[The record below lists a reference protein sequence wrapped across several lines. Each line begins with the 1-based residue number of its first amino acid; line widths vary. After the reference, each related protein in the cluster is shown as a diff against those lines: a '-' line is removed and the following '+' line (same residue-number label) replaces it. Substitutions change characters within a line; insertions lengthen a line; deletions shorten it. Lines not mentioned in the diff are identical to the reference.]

1 MGLKINLHNKKREAV
16 STDDKSWLGKRV
28 KGKDG
33 REIWNK
39 DPAYAND
46 LTRPVWMYFKYDH
59 PEHLISCG
67 WNIGGT
73 LVISEITNPK
83 YKEYKDFGKMWY
95 DDDADLLRMEFDNG
109 KKFEFPTDA
118 ELETLTSCILDNKPS
133 APTESIKESYYTQGN
148 RDGRKYAPMKTQE
161 SFPNRAAFLSYK
173 KGYNEA
179 LDGIPVAKDNESKQG
194 ESYYIDM
201 YSRWGGSMGRVTGD
215 TIKDVV
221 TQAAEQMDWLSNAE
235 IRRMVKKSSGTKGEA
250 YYSQGNRDGRKYAP
264 MKTQE
269 SFPNRAA
276 FLSYKKGYNEAL
288 DGIYEETGDPEFD
301 KEVKDLKSKPGMD
314 SLVSALDGLTDE
326 QLALLEKGFGDGE
339 YAEKMNTAVMD
350 IKAKDLHPTQN
361 EIDVGKSLS
370 YQISGKNPD
379 QVKQILDGGPVTI
392 NLPLVVYDYNGTYYI
407 VDGHH
412 RWSQVFLLNPNCQI
426 NSIVFKNSAGDT
438 AQDPADMLR
447 DFQGAIAIANDGE
460 VPQSTVKPGMNMF
473 DWSSDQL
480 RDYLEENIQ
489 DGMVSAYQDFY
500 NSEIDKEDI
509 ENSVV
514 SNAGLMKKSNK
525 PINNAP
531 SRAVMPQTDTGV
543 DKTGVAGLEIAKKG
557 MTDL

>member
-1 MGLKINLHNKKREAV
+1 MSLKIKVRESSYAGGKGFPKKNGMYIITVKDLKPGLHKGPYSVKARWSNYAMDWVLEDLDEIPHLDSSVMVIDYKPFNQEEYDRLREQEQIR
-16 STDDKSWLGKRV
+16 DLGSVR
-28 KGKDG
+28 
-33 REIWNK
+33 R
-39 DPAYAND
+39 
-46 LTRPVWMYFKYDH
+46 
-59 PEHLISCG
+59 
-67 WNIGGT
+67 
-73 LVISEITNPK
+73 
-83 YKEYKDFGKMWY
+83 KEP
-95 DDDADLLRMEFDNG
+95 FD
-109 KKFEFPTDA
+109 
-118 ELETLTSCILDNKPS
+118 
-133 APTESIKESYYTQGN
+133 
-148 RDGRKYAPMKTQE
+148 
-161 SFPNRAAFLSYK
+161 
-173 KGYNEA
+173 
-179 LDGIPVAKDNESKQG
+179 IPVAKAFRG
-194 ESYYIDM
+194 ESF
-201 YSRWGGSMGRVTGD
+201 
-215 TIKDVV
+215 
-221 TQAAEQMDWLSNAE
+221 
-235 IRRMVKKSSGTKGEA
+235 
-250 YYSQGNRDGRKYAP
+250 YSQGNRDGRKYAP

-288 DGIYEETGDPEFD
+288 DGIYEETGDPDFD

>member
-1 MGLKINLHNKKREAV
+1 MGFKIKVNEGNGYAGGKGFPKKNGTYIITVKDLKPGLHKGPYSVKARWSNYAMDWVLEDQDEIPHLDSSVNVIDYRPFNQEEYDNLREQEQIR
-16 STDDKSWLGKRV
+16 DLGSVR
-28 KGKDG
+28 
-33 REIWNK
+33 R
-39 DPAYAND
+39 
-46 LTRPVWMYFKYDH
+46 
-59 PEHLISCG
+59 
-67 WNIGGT
+67 
-73 LVISEITNPK
+73 
-83 YKEYKDFGKMWY
+83 KEP
-95 DDDADLLRMEFDNG
+95 FD
-109 KKFEFPTDA
+109 
-118 ELETLTSCILDNKPS
+118 
-133 APTESIKESYYTQGN
+133 
-148 RDGRKYAPMKTQE
+148 
-161 SFPNRAAFLSYK
+161 
-173 KGYNEA
+173 
-179 LDGIPVAKDNESKQG
+179 IPVAKAFRG
-194 ESYYIDM
+194 ESF
-201 YSRWGGSMGRVTGD
+201 
-215 TIKDVV
+215 
-221 TQAAEQMDWLSNAE
+221 
-235 IRRMVKKSSGTKGEA
+235 
-250 YYSQGNRDGRKYAP
+250 YSQGNRDGRKYAP

-288 DGIYEETGDPEFD
+288 DGIYEETGDPDFD

-489 DGMVSAYQDFY
+489 DGMISAYQDFY

>member
-1 MGLKINLHNKKREAV
+1 MGFKIKVKEGNGYAG
-16 STDDKSWLGKRV
+16 GKGFP
-28 KGKDG
+28 KKDG
-33 REIWNK
+33 TYIITVKDLKPGLHKGPYSVKARWSNYAMDWVLEDLDEIPHLDSSVMVIDYKPFNQEEYDRLREQEQIR
-39 DPAYAND
+39 D
-46 LTRPVWMYFKYDH
+46 LGSVRR
-59 PEHLISCG
+59 
-67 WNIGGT
+67 
-73 LVISEITNPK
+73 
-83 YKEYKDFGKMWY
+83 KEP
-95 DDDADLLRMEFDNG
+95 FD
-109 KKFEFPTDA
+109 
-118 ELETLTSCILDNKPS
+118 
-133 APTESIKESYYTQGN
+133 
-148 RDGRKYAPMKTQE
+148 
-161 SFPNRAAFLSYK
+161 
-173 KGYNEA
+173 
-179 LDGIPVAKDNESKQG
+179 IPVAKAFRG
-194 ESYYIDM
+194 ESF
-201 YSRWGGSMGRVTGD
+201 
-215 TIKDVV
+215 
-221 TQAAEQMDWLSNAE
+221 
-235 IRRMVKKSSGTKGEA
+235 
-250 YYSQGNRDGRKYAP
+250 YSQGNRDGRKYAP

-288 DGIYEETGDPEFD
+288 DGIYEETGDPDFD

-392 NLPLVVYDYNGTYYI
+392 SLPLVVYDYNGTYYI

-489 DGMVSAYQDFY
+489 DGMISAYQDFY

>member
-1 MGLKINLHNKKREAV
+1 MGFKIKVKEGNGYAGGKGFPKKNGMYIITVKDLKPGLHKGPYSVKARWSNYAMDWVLEDQDEIPHLDSSVMVIDYKPFNQEEYDRLREQEQIR
-16 STDDKSWLGKRV
+16 DLGSVR
-28 KGKDG
+28 
-33 REIWNK
+33 R
-39 DPAYAND
+39 
-46 LTRPVWMYFKYDH
+46 
-59 PEHLISCG
+59 
-67 WNIGGT
+67 
-73 LVISEITNPK
+73 
-83 YKEYKDFGKMWY
+83 KEP
-95 DDDADLLRMEFDNG
+95 FD
-109 KKFEFPTDA
+109 
-118 ELETLTSCILDNKPS
+118 
-133 APTESIKESYYTQGN
+133 
-148 RDGRKYAPMKTQE
+148 
-161 SFPNRAAFLSYK
+161 
-173 KGYNEA
+173 
-179 LDGIPVAKDNESKQG
+179 IPVAKAFRG
-194 ESYYIDM
+194 ESF
-201 YSRWGGSMGRVTGD
+201 
-215 TIKDVV
+215 
-221 TQAAEQMDWLSNAE
+221 
-235 IRRMVKKSSGTKGEA
+235 
-250 YYSQGNRDGRKYAP
+250 YSQGNRDGRKYAP

-288 DGIYEETGDPEFD
+288 DGIYEETGDPDFD

>member
-1 MGLKINLHNKKREAV
+1 MGFKIKVKEGNGYAG
-16 STDDKSWLGKRV
+16 GKGFP
-28 KGKDG
+28 KKDG
-33 REIWNK
+33 TYIITVKDLKPGLHKGPYSVKARWSNYAMDWVLEDRDEIPHLHDFVEVIDYKPFNQEEYDRLREQEQIR
-39 DPAYAND
+39 D
-46 LTRPVWMYFKYDH
+46 LGSVRR
-59 PEHLISCG
+59 
-67 WNIGGT
+67 
-73 LVISEITNPK
+73 
-83 YKEYKDFGKMWY
+83 KEPF
-95 DDDADLLRMEFDNG
+95 N
-109 KKFEFPTDA
+109 
-118 ELETLTSCILDNKPS
+118 
-133 APTESIKESYYTQGN
+133 
-148 RDGRKYAPMKTQE
+148 
-161 SFPNRAAFLSYK
+161 
-173 KGYNEA
+173 
-179 LDGIPVAKDNESKQG
+179 IPVAKDNESKQG

-201 YSRWGGSMGRVTGD
+201 YSRWGGSMGRVTGN

-235 IRRMVKKSSGTKGEA
+235 IRRMVKKSSETKGEA

-288 DGIYEETGDPEFD
+288 DGIYEETGDPDFD

-412 RWSQVFLLNPNCQI
+412 RWSQVFLLNPSCQI

-489 DGMVSAYQDFY
+489 DGMITAYQDFY

>member
-1 MGLKINLHNKKREAV
+1 MSFKIKVKETKK
-16 STDDKSWLGKRV
+16 
-28 KGKDG
+28 
-33 REIWNK
+33 
-39 DPAYAND
+39 
-46 LTRPVWMYFKYDH
+46 
-59 PEHLISCG
+59 
-67 WNIGGT
+67 
-73 LVISEITNPK
+73 
-83 YKEYKDFGKMWY
+83 
-95 DDDADLLRMEFDNG
+95 
-109 KKFEFPTDA
+109 
-118 ELETLTSCILDNKPS
+118 
-133 APTESIKESYYTQGN
+133 KESYY
-148 RDGRKYAPMKTQE
+148 
-161 SFPNRAAFLSYK
+161 
-173 KGYNEA
+173 
-179 LDGIPVAKDNESKQG
+179 
-194 ESYYIDM
+194 
-201 YSRWGGSMGRVTGD
+201 SMGN
-215 TIKDVV
+215 K
-221 TQAAEQMDWLSNAE
+221 
-235 IRRMVKKSSGTKGEA
+235 
-250 YYSQGNRDGRKYAP
+250 DGRKYAP

-288 DGIYEETGDPEFD
+288 DGIYEETGDPDFD

-489 DGMVSAYQDFY
+489 DGMISAYQDFY
-500 NSEIDKEDI
+500 NSEIDREDI

>member
-1 MGLKINLHNKKREAV
+1 MGFKIKVKEGNGYAGGKGFPKKNGMYIITVKDLKPGLHKGPYSVKARWSNYVMDWVLEDLDEIPHLDSSVMVIDYKPFNQEEYDRLREQEQIR
-16 STDDKSWLGKRV
+16 DLGSVR
-28 KGKDG
+28 
-33 REIWNK
+33 R
-39 DPAYAND
+39 
-46 LTRPVWMYFKYDH
+46 
-59 PEHLISCG
+59 
-67 WNIGGT
+67 
-73 LVISEITNPK
+73 
-83 YKEYKDFGKMWY
+83 KEP
-95 DDDADLLRMEFDNG
+95 FD
-109 KKFEFPTDA
+109 
-118 ELETLTSCILDNKPS
+118 
-133 APTESIKESYYTQGN
+133 
-148 RDGRKYAPMKTQE
+148 
-161 SFPNRAAFLSYK
+161 
-173 KGYNEA
+173 
-179 LDGIPVAKDNESKQG
+179 IPVAKAFRG
-194 ESYYIDM
+194 ESF
-201 YSRWGGSMGRVTGD
+201 
-215 TIKDVV
+215 
-221 TQAAEQMDWLSNAE
+221 
-235 IRRMVKKSSGTKGEA
+235 
-250 YYSQGNRDGRKYAP
+250 YSQGNRDGRKYAP

-288 DGIYEETGDPEFD
+288 DGIYEETGDPDFD

>member
-1 MGLKINLHNKKREAV
+1 MGFKIKVRENKGYQTYDTIIKDLEKHLPSNVAV
-16 STDDKSWLGKRV
+16 EQIKQAVNPVFKIYRTDVSDKNAPSVIIGLNDYYEDKPYPTLSTTLYANAAMYGGKR
-28 KGKDG
+28 GESFTLDG
-33 REIWNK
+33 TDK
-39 DPAYAND
+39 PYAD
-46 LTRPVWMYFKYDH
+46 CATYVMDYLTHRD
-59 PEHLISCG
+59 S
-67 WNIGGT
+67 
-73 LVISEITNPK
+73 
-83 YKEYKDFGKMWY
+83 KEYKHNRNLIRKSLGQ
-95 DDDADLLRMEFDNG
+95 
-109 KKFEFPTDA
+109 
-118 ELETLTSCILDNKPS
+118 KPL
-133 APTESIKESYYTQGN
+133 PEE
-148 RDGRKYAPMKTQE
+148 
-161 SFPNRAAFLSYK
+161 AF
-173 KGYNEA
+173 
-179 LDGIPVAKDNESKQG
+179 
-194 ESYYIDM
+194 
-201 YSRWGGSMGRVTGD
+201 
-215 TIKDVV
+215 
-221 TQAAEQMDWLSNAE
+221 
-235 IRRMVKKSSGTKGEA
+235 
-250 YYSQGNRDGRKYAP
+250 YSQGNRDGRKYAP

-288 DGIYEETGDPEFD
+288 DGIYEETGDPDFD

-489 DGMVSAYQDFY
+489 DGMISAYQDFY

>member
-1 MGLKINLHNKKREAV
+1 MSLKIKVRESSYAGGKGFPKQNGTYIITVKDHRPGLHKGPYSVKARWSNYAMDWVLEDQDEIPHLDSSVMVIDYKPFNQEEYDRLREQEQIR
-16 STDDKSWLGKRV
+16 DLGSVR
-28 KGKDG
+28 
-33 REIWNK
+33 R
-39 DPAYAND
+39 
-46 LTRPVWMYFKYDH
+46 
-59 PEHLISCG
+59 
-67 WNIGGT
+67 
-73 LVISEITNPK
+73 
-83 YKEYKDFGKMWY
+83 KEP
-95 DDDADLLRMEFDNG
+95 FD
-109 KKFEFPTDA
+109 
-118 ELETLTSCILDNKPS
+118 
-133 APTESIKESYYTQGN
+133 
-148 RDGRKYAPMKTQE
+148 
-161 SFPNRAAFLSYK
+161 
-173 KGYNEA
+173 
-179 LDGIPVAKDNESKQG
+179 IPVAKAFRG
-194 ESYYIDM
+194 ESFY
-201 YSRWGGSMGRVTGD
+201 T
-215 TIKDVV
+215 
-221 TQAAEQMDWLSNAE
+221 
-235 IRRMVKKSSGTKGEA
+235 
-250 YYSQGNRDGRKYAP
+250 QGNRDGRKYAP

-480 RDYLEENIQ
+480 RDYLDENIQ
-489 DGMVSAYQDFY
+489 DGMISAYQDFY

>member
-1 MGLKINLHNKKREAV
+1 MGFKIKVKEGNGYAGGKGFPKKNGMYIITVKDLKPGLHKGPYSVKARWSNYAMDWVLEDQDEIPHLDSSVMVIDYKPFNQEEYDRLREQEQIR
-16 STDDKSWLGKRV
+16 DLGSVR
-28 KGKDG
+28 
-33 REIWNK
+33 R
-39 DPAYAND
+39 
-46 LTRPVWMYFKYDH
+46 
-59 PEHLISCG
+59 
-67 WNIGGT
+67 
-73 LVISEITNPK
+73 
-83 YKEYKDFGKMWY
+83 KEP
-95 DDDADLLRMEFDNG
+95 FD
-109 KKFEFPTDA
+109 
-118 ELETLTSCILDNKPS
+118 
-133 APTESIKESYYTQGN
+133 
-148 RDGRKYAPMKTQE
+148 
-161 SFPNRAAFLSYK
+161 
-173 KGYNEA
+173 
-179 LDGIPVAKDNESKQG
+179 IPVAKAFRG
-194 ESYYIDM
+194 ESF
-201 YSRWGGSMGRVTGD
+201 
-215 TIKDVV
+215 
-221 TQAAEQMDWLSNAE
+221 
-235 IRRMVKKSSGTKGEA
+235 
-250 YYSQGNRDGRKYAP
+250 YSQGNRDGRKYAP

-288 DGIYEETGDPEFD
+288 DGIYEETGDPDFD

-361 EIDVGKSLS
+361 EIDVGTSLS

>member
-1 MGLKINLHNKKREAV
+1 MGFKIKVKEGNGYAGGKGFPKKNGTYIITVKDLKPGLHKGPYSVKARWSNYAMDWVLEDLDEIPHLDSSVMVIDYKPFNQEEYDRLREQEQIR
-16 STDDKSWLGKRV
+16 DLGSVR
-28 KGKDG
+28 
-33 REIWNK
+33 R
-39 DPAYAND
+39 
-46 LTRPVWMYFKYDH
+46 
-59 PEHLISCG
+59 
-67 WNIGGT
+67 
-73 LVISEITNPK
+73 
-83 YKEYKDFGKMWY
+83 KEP
-95 DDDADLLRMEFDNG
+95 FD
-109 KKFEFPTDA
+109 
-118 ELETLTSCILDNKPS
+118 
-133 APTESIKESYYTQGN
+133 
-148 RDGRKYAPMKTQE
+148 
-161 SFPNRAAFLSYK
+161 
-173 KGYNEA
+173 
-179 LDGIPVAKDNESKQG
+179 IPVAKAFRG
-194 ESYYIDM
+194 ESF
-201 YSRWGGSMGRVTGD
+201 
-215 TIKDVV
+215 
-221 TQAAEQMDWLSNAE
+221 
-235 IRRMVKKSSGTKGEA
+235 
-250 YYSQGNRDGRKYAP
+250 YSQGNRDGRKYAP

-288 DGIYEETGDPEFD
+288 DGIYEETGDPDFD

-339 YAEKMNTAVMD
+339 YAEKMNTAIMD

>member
-1 MGLKINLHNKKREAV
+1 MSLKIKVRESSYAGGKGFPKKEGTYIVTVKDRRPGLHKGPY
-16 STDDKSWLGKRV
+16 SV
-28 KGKDG
+28 KARWSNNTMDWIVEDQE
-33 REIWNK
+33 EISQFGSDTEVLDYKPFNQ
-39 DPAYAND
+39 
-46 LTRPVWMYFKYDH
+46 
-59 PEHLISCG
+59 
-67 WNIGGT
+67 
-73 LVISEITNPK
+73 
-83 YKEYKDFGKMWY
+83 KEYDRLREQEQVR
-95 DDDADLLRMEFDNG
+95 DLGSVRRKEPFNI
-109 KKFEFPTDA
+109 PT
-118 ELETLTSCILDNKPS
+118 
-133 APTESIKESYYTQGN
+133 
-148 RDGRKYAPMKTQE
+148 
-161 SFPNRAAFLSYK
+161 
-173 KGYNEA
+173 
-179 LDGIPVAKDNESKQG
+179 AKDNESKQG

-201 YSRWGGSMGRVTGD
+201 YSRWGSSMGRVTGD
-215 TIKDVV
+215 TIKEVV
-221 TQAAEQMDWLSNAE
+221 SQAAEQMDWLSNAE
-235 IRRMVKKSSGTKGEA
+235 IRRMVKKSSETKGEA

-288 DGIYEETGDPEFD
+288 DGIYEETGDQEFD
-301 KEVKDLKSKPGMD
+301 KEVKDLKSKSDMG
-314 SLVSALDGLTDE
+314 SLVNALDGMTDE

-339 YAEKMNTAVMD
+339 YADKMDTATMN

-370 YQISGKNPD
+370 YQVSGKNPE
-379 QVKQILDGGPVTI
+379 QVKQILDGGPVTV

-412 RWSQVFLLNPNCQI
+412 RWSQVFLLNPNCEI
-426 NSIVFKNSAGDT
+426 DSLVFKNSAGDT

-460 VPQSTVKPGMNMF
+460 VPQSTVAPGMNMF

-480 RDYLEENIQ
+480 REYLDKNIQ

-500 NSEIDKEDI
+500 NSELDKDDI
-509 ENSVV
+509 ENSIIG
-514 SNAGLMKKSNK
+514 NAGLMKKSNK
-525 PINNAP
+525 PIKNAP

-543 DKTGVAGLEIAKKG
+543 KKTGVAGIEIAKKG